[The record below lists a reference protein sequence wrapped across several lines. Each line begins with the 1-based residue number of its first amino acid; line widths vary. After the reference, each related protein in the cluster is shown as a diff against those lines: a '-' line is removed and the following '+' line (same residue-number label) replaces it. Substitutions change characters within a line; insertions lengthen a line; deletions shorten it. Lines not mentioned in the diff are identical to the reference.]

1 MSSCFKNNWI
11 CWPSKSCL
19 SYFFWRIWGIF
30 WRIFDDYL
38 VLCFGNLLGDFIWWF
53 VVSFLVIILTISL
66 TLFKTVGTQHALD
79 QSTFDF
85 FFAWNK
91 IILVII
97 YVIYLKSLYFI
108 IVCCRTWSHKDKPF
122 LFSHWELLDA

>member
-85 FFAWNK
+85 FLLG
-91 IILVII
+91 I
-97 YVIYLKSLYFI
+97 KSFLLSYTSYTLNLCISLLSVAERGLTRTSRFYFPI
-108 IVCCRTWSHKDKPF
+108 
-122 LFSHWELLDA
+122 ENY